1 MREST
6 QELFRLDG
14 KTALVTGGNGGIG
27 KGIARGLAGAG
38 AAIVI
43 AARNRAKTDDAVAEI
58 KKDFGVEAMG
68 LTVDM
73 RKPPEVEA
81 MVKQTVER
89 FGRIDIVVANA
100 GIGFHKPPTEI
111 TLEEW
116 DENIEINLRHTFVV
130 AKAAYPHMKKAGGGK
145 IITLGSMTSIFGIG
159 FLPSYGASK
168 GGILSLSRSLAVAW
182 ARDNIQVNCILP
194 GFIDS
199 GLSADG
205 EAGDSRLRGGGQ
217 GEDSGRQ
224 MGRPGRSGRNS
235 RLPGQSCV
243 ELRDGRCNTGRR
255 GVRGAR
261 VGGMGPK
268 ALPFLAQD
276 VELSSGMRLLGGEV
290 PGPQQVFR
298 ADHLSEEHG
307 QVGQRPL
314 LGLRSAAF
322 GQVLRHDDVI
332 VPHKGVSC
340 RRFHADVR
348 GEAGNDQGLD
358 VIPF

>member
-73 RKPPEVEA
+73 RKPSEVEA
-81 MVKQTVER
+81 MVKQTVEK
-89 FGRIDIVVANA
+89 FGSIDIVVANA

-130 AKAAYPHMKKAGGGK
+130 AKAAYPHMKQAGGGK

-199 GLSADG
+199 GLSA
-205 EAGDSRLRGGGQ
+205 E
-217 GEDSGRQ
+217 
-224 MGRPGRSGRNS
+224 
-235 RLPGQSCV
+235 
-243 ELRDGRCNTGRR
+243 GRR
-255 GVRGAR
+255 EIPGFEEAVKAR
-261 VGGMGPK
+261 TPAGRWGDPIDLAGTAV
-268 ALPFLAQD
+268 FLASPASNFVTGAAIPVD
-276 VELSSGMRLLGGEV
+276 GGY
-290 PGPQQVFR
+290 
-298 ADHLSEEHG
+298 
-307 QVGQRPL
+307 
-314 LGLRSAAF
+314 AA
-322 GQVLRHDDVI
+322 
-332 VPHKGVSC
+332 
-340 RRFHADVR
+340 
-348 GEAGNDQGLD
+348 QG
-358 VIPF
+358 